1 MISSCYEHEENVLRD
16 RVSQF
21 VLDLDSTTVQLIS
34 VVLRLLHTA
43 IVRLAG

>member
-21 VLDLDSTTVQLIS
+21 VLDLDSTAYQRGAQTD
-34 VVLRLLHTA
+34 A
-43 IVRLAG
+43 YCNC